1 MNRRSSQQ
9 SQLAH
14 YFPTIRTRQEI
25 LQQITARPDLNDIFC
40 QWEAP
45 DQEEF
50 LSFCTGMKGMKILYD
65 GIFKEIFNPETAPER
80 LEALLSL
87 LLKQQVHIKAVLPN
101 DSVRLGAE
109 SSLLYTDIIVQLE
122 DDSLSNIEIQKI
134 GYKFPGERAACYCA
148 DHLLRQYKRVR
159 GKKGKHFSYQAI
171 KNVYTIV
178 FFESSP
184 SEFQAFPD
192 NYLHRFRQQ
201 SDTGLKLELLQKY
214 IFISLDIFK
223 HTMENKTIENELDA
237 WLAFLTFD
245 DPKRIIDLFTGYPQF
260 KAMYQQVYDIC
271 QNMEE
276 VMHMYSKELEE
287 LDRNTV
293 KLMID
298 ELQSELD
305 CRKAELESVNAELE
319 DKNTELKNKDDEL
332 KNKDTELK
340 SKDNELRSKDAE
352 LEALRQ
358 ELERLKSANKA

>member
-1 MNRRSSQQ
+1 M
-9 SQLAH
+9 
-14 YFPTIRTRQEI
+14 
-25 LQQITARPDLNDIFC
+25 
-40 QWEAP
+40 
-45 DQEEF
+45 
-50 LSFCTGMKGMKILYD
+50 
-65 GIFKEIFNPETAPER
+65 
-80 LEALLSL
+80 
-87 LLKQQVHIKAVLPN
+87 
-101 DSVRLGAE
+101 
-109 SSLLYTDIIVQLE
+109 
-122 DDSLSNIEIQKI
+122 
-134 GYKFPGERAACYCA
+134 
-148 DHLLRQYKRVR
+148 R